1 MGAVT
6 AVALMRA
13 PHPERHGYFP
23 ARPGD
28 LVAATMLLAG
38 VLQTSGDV
46 RAGRTGCCDA
56 GRPAGG
62 ARDAGGAHTP
72 LRAACC
78 ARPRRQNAVKRRI
91 QCVVTTCWCFRV
103 DEGTSS

>member
-1 MGAVT
+1 
-6 AVALMRA
+6 
-13 PHPERHGYFP
+13 
-23 ARPGD
+23 
-28 LVAATMLLAG
+28 MLLAG

-56 GRPAGG
+56 GRPACG

-78 ARPRRQNAVKRRI
+78 ARPRRQNAV
-91 QCVVTTCWCFRV
+91 
-103 DEGTSS
+103 

>member
-1 MGAVT
+1 
-6 AVALMRA
+6 
-13 PHPERHGYFP
+13 
-23 ARPGD
+23 
-28 LVAATMLLAG
+28 MLLAG
-38 VLQTSGDV
+38 VLQTSGSV
-46 RAGRTGCCDA
+46 RAGRTGCWDA

-91 QCVVTTCWCFRV
+91 QCVLTQ
-103 DEGTSS
+103 